1 MYRHFLLFG
10 PAAGILFF
18 ATVYLLAA
26 LLPDYSHLSETVSEI
41 GEIGSPVALPFE
53 VGMLV
58 VNVCVILFGIGLF
71 RLSGSAGISR
81 LPAVFVIYFGVI
93 DIGTNVFPSPHPL
106 HNVFGLS
113 LTIGY
118 LAPLVTAI
126 AWRSTDTARSM
137 AAVSLPVAVLIF
149 VSIFLN
155 ISPAF
160 NRDLYPLEY
169 YGVVQRSI
177 FVLFYGWCAYVGL
190 KAWTMASRAL
200 AS

>member
-1 MYRHFLLFG
+1 MYRHFLLLG
-10 PAAGILFF
+10 PLAGILFF

-26 LLPDYSHLSETVSEI
+26 LLPDYSHLAETVSEI
-41 GEIGSPVALPFE
+41 GELGSPVALPFQ
-53 VGMLV
+53 VGMLA
-58 VNVCVILFGIGLF
+58 VNLCVILFGVGLL
-71 RLSGSAGISR
+71 RVAGSAGVSKA
-81 LPAVFVIYFGVI
+81 PAIFVIYFGVM

-106 HNVFGLS
+106 HNLFGLS

-126 AWRSTDTARSM
+126 TWRRADTVRSI
-137 AAVSLPVAVLIF
+137 AAVSIPVAVLIF

-190 KAWTMASRAL
+190 KAWTMASRTL